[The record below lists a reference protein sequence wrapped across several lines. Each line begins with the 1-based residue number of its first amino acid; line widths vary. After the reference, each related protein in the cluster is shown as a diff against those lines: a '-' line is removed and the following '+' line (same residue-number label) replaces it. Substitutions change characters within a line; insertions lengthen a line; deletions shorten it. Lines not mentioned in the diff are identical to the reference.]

1 MSLKYEKEITANL
14 ERGEESLNAARELL
28 RKAYYDVAASRA
40 YYTVFYAATALL
52 LCEEMTF
59 RKHTAV
65 IASIHKHFVKT
76 GRIDPKFG
84 KDLNWLFELR
94 NVSDYGVTVHVPPKD
109 AERAV
114 EAAEKFLQAIKDLI
128 AKY

>member
-1 MSLKYEKEITANL
+1 MSLKYEQEITANL
-14 ERGEESLNAARELL
+14 ERAEESLNAARELL
-28 RKAYYDVAASRA
+28 QKAYYNVTASRA

-59 RKHTAV
+59 RKHTEV

-94 NVSDYGVTVHVPPKD
+94 GVGDYGVIVHVPQPD

-114 EAAEKFLQAIKDLI
+114 KAAAEFLHTIKGLI
-128 AKY
+128 TKY